1 MKMVRFRIRNYK
13 LFEDTGWISVKNP
26 TVFVGENETGK
37 SSLFRGLSKLNPSD
51 NEKYDKL
58 KEFPR
63 SRFVAE
69 EKKDWPV
76 SSVEFELEEDD
87 VKSLTTICP
96 ELKGVE
102 TVVVTRYYSWKLTVV
117 FDKKSV
123 KSIKNSE
130 LDTMLTKWHTKISSA
145 KAPKAMGEE
154 LGILKQDI
162 LNFITTKQSII
173 RKNLWINIRNKEVNE
188 IINYIMSKNNEE
200 WQTKI
205 LKDIIKDV
213 DKLKR
218 YFEIQSQ
225 LSQAR
230 KYIQEKLPTFVY
242 FDSYDVLDSAIH
254 FPTFIQELKDI
265 PNAPRVRTKKCL
277 FEHVGMDLD
286 RLVQLDITDTEKTT
300 EELRR
305 IADERSIRMNSAS
318 QIMTEKFSEWWEQK
332 NHIFRYH
339 IEGNFFRV
347 WVSDE
352 NDPSE
357 IELDQRSRGM
367 QYFFSFY
374 LVFLV
379 ESENIHKNSILLLDE
394 PGLYIHASAQ
404 NKIVEFLEK
413 VSELN
418 QLVYST
424 HSPFMVNGDKLEN
437 VRILYFE
444 GENKKP
450 TISQDTWPSNERALF
465 PLQAGLGYSIA
476 QTLFYSKRQIVVEGL
491 TDYYILKAMDYD
503 LSKNNMTTLRKNA
516 VIVPSGG
523 TRNIMPLSSMLIAHD
538 IKIVV
543 LLDGDDAGKIKKKQL
558 TDRLLV
564 STFLVSDFL
573 GVSEAEIE
581 DIFPEEVYLRA
592 VYEAYPDGLYFP
604 ITFTKDEA
612 KISCITK
619 RIKKAFERMGLNDF
633 EKWRSDEILANW
645 IRTKPDEILN
655 DKTRKIFQK
664 IFRRVNTKLK

>member
-1 MKMVRFRIRNYK
+1 MVKLRLQNYK
-13 LFEDTGWISVKNP
+13 IFNDTGWINVKNP

-37 SSLFRGLSKLNPSD
+37 STLFRGISKLNPSD

-63 SRFVAE
+63 SRFVLD

-87 VKSLTTICP
+87 IKFLTNICP
-96 ELKGVE
+96 ELKDVE
-102 TVVVTRYYSWKLTVV
+102 TVVFTRYYSWKLTVN
-117 FDKKSV
+117 FNKRPI

-130 LDTMLTKWHTKISSA
+130 LDAMLTKWHTKISNA
-145 KAPKAMGEE
+145 RAPKGMSEE

-173 RKNLWINIRNKEVNE
+173 RENLEINIVKENVDE

-205 LKDIIKDV
+205 LKNIIEDV
-213 DKLKR
+213 NKLKR
-218 YFEIQSQ
+218 YFEIISQ
-225 LSQAR
+225 FSQAI
-230 KYIQEKLPTFVY
+230 KQIGEKLPIFVY

-254 FPTFIQELKDI
+254 FPTFIQELKNN

-286 RLVQLDITDTEKTT
+286 RLVQLDITDTKKTI
-300 EELRR
+300 EELTR

-318 QIMTEKFSEWWEQK
+318 QIMTDNFSMWWEQK

-352 NDPSE
+352 KDPSE

-413 VSELN
+413 LSELN
-418 QLVYST
+418 QLLYST
-424 HSPFMVNGDKLEN
+424 HSPFMINGDKLEN

-444 GENKKP
+444 GENKNP
-450 TISQDTWPSNERALF
+450 TISQDTWPSNKRALF

-516 VIVPSGG
+516 VIVPAGG
-523 TRNIMPLSSMLIAHD
+523 TRNMMPLSSVLIAHD
-538 IKIVV
+538 VKIVV

-558 TDRLLV
+558 TDKLLVNTLLV
-564 STFLVSDFL
+564 SDYLD
-573 GVSEAEIE
+573 VSEAEIE
-581 DIFPEEVYLRA
+581 DIFPEDVYLQA
-592 VYEAYPDGLYFP
+592 VYEAYPDELSSP
-604 ITFTKDEA
+604 ITFTEDEM
-612 KISCITK
+612 KKSCITK
-619 RIKKAFERMGLNDF
+619 RITKAFERMGLNDF
-633 EKWRSDEILANW
+633 EKWRPDEILANW
-645 IRTKPDEILN
+645 IRTKPDEILDN
-655 DKTRKIFQK
+655 DIRKIFQK
-664 IFRRVNTKLK
+664 MFREINSNLR